1 MAAARGDVVH
11 SGAPDGAPGA
21 GVGRTSGRKVPLR
34 QELSGADDD
43 KIRRIAS
50 LIDQV
55 DQAEANQSVLDPI
68 RARLGPL
75 SLPRPL
81 KMRRL
86 LFMPLEPIIVP
97 AKHWTSAEPTIPR
110 SALPAIGALIIARL
124 GDDAVLIS
132 KMITGHD
139 VTRLDIIAGAGALLW
154 LRAAETAA
162 VAEVPPVWSE
172 TGLPT
177 TAFEPLIR
185 AMSTVWRRATRL
197 RNLQREGEI
206 GALRADAAAV
216 TAILEGAPSES
227 ALGCGMIARLIL
239 SQSPFAAEHL
249 RLFASA
255 SANKPNALILQK
267 VVIRAVAEGA
277 DEMQQGCGIV
287 GSIRTAP
294 LDQASDRVRQV
305 TKLLREMQDHEG
317 HKISAA
323 RLQRMRDNLGR
334 ACLERF
340 KAGMKNELINKL
352 QDGAGPLAASEQVTL
367 ETRARDLRMLETTA
381 RGLRDAK
388 TYDTLLQAGSEA
400 VANARRNGV
409 VSRHGE
415 IRLTEILAG
424 TEAALRLYRQAPP
437 AS

>member
-1 MAAARGDVVH
+1 MEPMAGAGRDVVH
-11 SGAPDGAPGA
+11 SGGPGRA
-21 GVGRTSGRKVPLR
+21 SGRNAPLR
-34 QELSGADDD
+34 QKLSGADDD
-43 KIRRIAS
+43 KIRHIAS

-55 DQAEANQSVLDPI
+55 DKVEANQSVLDPI

-97 AKHWTSAEPTIPR
+97 AKHWALAEPTIPR
-110 SALPAIGALIIARL
+110 SALPAMAALIMARL

-139 VTRLDIIAGAGALLW
+139 VTGLDIIAGAGALLW
-154 LRAAETAA
+154 LRAAEIAA
-162 VAEVPPVWSE
+162 VAEVPQVWSE
-172 TGLPT
+172 TGLPM
-177 TAFEPLIR
+177 TAFVPLFR
-185 AMSTVWRRATRL
+185 AMGTVWRRATRL

-206 GALRADAAAV
+206 GALRADAATV

-227 ALGCGMIARLIL
+227 GLGCGMVARLIL

-249 RLFASA
+249 RLFAGA

-267 VVIRAVAEGA
+267 AVIHAVAEGA
-277 DEMQQGCGIV
+277 DEMEQGCGIV
-287 GSIRTAP
+287 GSIRTAS

-305 TKLLREMQDHEG
+305 TKLLREMQEHEG

-340 KAGMKNELINKL
+340 KAGMNNELINKL
-352 QDGAGPLAASEQVTL
+352 QDGAGPLDASEQVML

-381 RGLRDAK
+381 RALGDAK
-388 TYDTLLQAGSEA
+388 TYDVLLQAGAEA
-400 VANARRNGV
+400 VATARRNGV
-409 VSRHGE
+409 MTRRGE